1 MEEGIQN
8 DKVKRKENIVV
19 GIICPLH
26 TIWYA
31 FNVFI
36 ISNYVRMTILSSTT
50 TYSWFSISHKQ
61 TILWACLVWKEKVVL
76 YIRFSWTKKIKS

>member
-50 TYSWFSISHKQ
+50 TYS
-61 TILWACLVWKEKVVL
+61 
-76 YIRFSWTKKIKS
+76 